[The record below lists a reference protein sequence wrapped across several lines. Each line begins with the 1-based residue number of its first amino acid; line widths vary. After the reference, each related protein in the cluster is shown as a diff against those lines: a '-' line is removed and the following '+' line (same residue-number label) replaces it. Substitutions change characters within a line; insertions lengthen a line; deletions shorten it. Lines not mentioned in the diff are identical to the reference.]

1 VTKYHSRKTEYAGY
15 VFDSKAEARRYQEL
29 LLLEKAGEITDIEL
43 QPEFVLV
50 YPFTHQGKK
59 YRGVKYRADFRYRTS
74 PDGLF
79 NQGETIV
86 EDMKGH
92 RTALYI
98 AKLQMLL
105 TRYPDI
111 NFVEIATP

>member
-1 VTKYHSRKTEYAGY
+1 YYHRGPCSCLLGRPGGSDGDVDRGVAEEEAERGGKVTKYHSRKTEYAGY

-59 YRGVKYRADFRYRTS
+59 YRGVKYRADFRYRHAQFLNS
-74 PDGLF
+74 
-79 NQGETIV
+79 EWI
-86 EDMKGH
+86 
-92 RTALYI
+92 
-98 AKLQMLL
+98 
-105 TRYPDI
+105 
-111 NFVEIATP
+111 